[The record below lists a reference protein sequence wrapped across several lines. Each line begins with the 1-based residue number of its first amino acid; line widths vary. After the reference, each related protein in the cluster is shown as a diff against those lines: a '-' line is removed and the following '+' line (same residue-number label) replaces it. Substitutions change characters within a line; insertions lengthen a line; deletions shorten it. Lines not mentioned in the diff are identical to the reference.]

1 MKLVY
6 ASPLSRKIVSE
17 KSLMKHV
24 KLKIT
29 NVQSQLN

>member
-6 ASPLSRKIVSE
+6 ASPLSRKIVLE
-17 KSLMKHV
+17 KSLMKQV

>member
-6 ASPLSRKIVSE
+6 ASPLSRKIVLE
-17 KSLMKHV
+17 KSLMKQV
-24 KLKIT
+24 KLKNT